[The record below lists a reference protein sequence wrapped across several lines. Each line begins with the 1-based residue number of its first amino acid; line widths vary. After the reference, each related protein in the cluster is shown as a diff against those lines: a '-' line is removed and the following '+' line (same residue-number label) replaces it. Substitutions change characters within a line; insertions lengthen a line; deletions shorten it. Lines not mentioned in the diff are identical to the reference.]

1 MRPFEKNQ
9 KWQSKINAA
18 QLKGDKLNKIET

>member
-1 MRPFEKNQ
+1 MGPFEKNQ
-9 KWQSKINAA
+9 KWQLKINAA